1 MKPAVALIACALA
14 AASCH
19 RGERQTDLPPRAP
32 EAASAEPDIPPISLE
47 LQAVPLASPNLA
59 WIIPPGRLLTTQ
71 HSPHAT
77 VLSARG
83 IEGWTYDSMIGP
95 HEVAALRSQYS
106 VGCDL
111 TPDQSLYSYSLP
123 GAVVDSTDRVFASIS
138 PPPDDAGAGLVPVA
152 IPAAILA
159 SLHDSLRTG
168 HPGATFRDTAF
179 AAAAGEEYFSF
190 HAVYDTSSTRD
201 SEVEKQGGR
210 YLVRQALAL
219 HAATGK
225 VLGWTVSDIGE
236 QMCDGCGIPGPEHS
250 FRAVYDVEQVFRVP
264 GLPHPLLLLDTSTVE
279 GRALS
284 LVTFDQAGAYS
295 VYRDY
300 EYVVGCFH

>member
-1 MKPAVALIACALA
+1 
-14 AASCH
+14 
-19 RGERQTDLPPRAP
+19 
-32 EAASAEPDIPPISLE
+32 
-47 LQAVPLASPNLA
+47 
-59 WIIPPGRLLTTQ
+59 
-71 HSPHAT
+71 
-77 VLSARG
+77 LSARG

-95 HEVAALRSQYS
+95 HEAAALRSQYS
-106 VGCDL
+106 VACDL
-111 TPDQSLYSYSLP
+111 TPNQSLYSYSLP

-138 PPPDDAGAGLVPVA
+138 PPPDDAGAGRVPVA

-159 SLHDSLRTG
+159 SLDDSLRTG
-168 HPGATFRDTAF
+168 HPAATFRDTAF

-236 QMCDGCGIPGPEHS
+236 QMCDGCGIPGPEHN
-250 FRAVYDVEQVFRVP
+250 FRAVYDVVQVFRVP